1 MTNGRNI
8 VVKKMPERLHLR
20 GTQELRRELDP
31 ILKADRPAIV
41 FDFGRVRQMDGAGV
55 EMLIE
60 CLDAAM
66 KRDGD
71 IKLAAV
77 PPELCVILELTRVDR
92 MFEMFDTLEAAVESF
107 EQFSTQEPP
116 TSRFEESS
124 DMVPHTGKPNG
135 HFKLVS

>member
-1 MTNGRNI
+1 MISRENI
-8 VVKKMPERLHLR
+8 VVKQLPEHLHLN
-20 GTQELRRELDP
+20 GVQELRRELEP
-31 ILKADRPAIV
+31 VLRGDRPALV
-41 FDFGRVRQMDGAGV
+41 FDFSRVRQMDGAGV

-60 CLDAAM
+60 CLDTVM

-92 MFEMFDTLEAAVESF
+92 LFEIFETAEAAVASF
-107 EQFSTQEPP
+107 CHVPADEMFGTQ
-116 TSRFEESS
+116 TSSGQ
-124 DMVPHTGKPNG
+124 TGGGTKPNG